1 VPSVSKK
8 QKRNK
13 MKNWTSTLGDISR
26 QILTEFG
33 SLSSEQLNWKP
44 NPNTWSI
51 AQILDHLIVVN
62 ETYYLVL
69 ASLKAGTYKT
79 PFIAKIGF
87 MVSFLG
93 TIVLNGVQPDR
104 KKKMKTFPIWEPTTS
119 NVIGDILNR
128 FQNHQIELIQ
138 KIEGAKELV
147 EKGIVIS
154 SPANKNIVY
163 KLETAFDIIVSHE
176 QRHLEQAKEI
186 LQLMKNNTSH

>member
-1 VPSVSKK
+1 M
-8 QKRNK
+8 N
-13 MKNWTSTLGDISR
+13 NWTETLYGISK
-26 QILTEFG
+26 QSVAEFG
-33 SLSSEQLNWKP
+33 SLTNEQLNWKP
-44 NPNTWSI
+44 NLTTWSI
-51 AQILDHLIVVN
+51 AQNLDHLIVVN
-62 ETYYLVL
+62 ETYYPVL

-93 TIVLNGVQPDR
+93 KTVLNAVQPDR

-128 FQNHQIELIQ
+128 FKNHQNELIQ
-138 KIEGAKELV
+138 KIESAKEFV

-176 QRHLEQAKEI
+176 QRHLEQAKEV
-186 LQLMKNNTSH
+186 LKVLKR